1 VCVQVHCLSFR
12 ICTMRSFLFEFYP
25 IPQILENTQSS
36 YIYFFISYFFIHDPM
51 FFFNKRKFEIKCLSN
66 FQVSVSSI
74 SSFQNSRFKDIQ
86 QSLVF
91 LFIYQ
96 NNGLY
101 QKFLLTCFCLQIF
114 FVFNVFMWF
123 RYIITLVLT
132 NNVSLIGDRK
142 YIAMIINNDIIN
154 RVLNQPSQNKEMFVN
169 LIVLRRNLSK
179 FYINVFIIFRE
190 PSVRVPIN
198 FE

>member
-1 VCVQVHCLSFR
+1 MH
-12 ICTMRSFLFEFYP
+12 SFLFEFYP

-101 QKFLLTCFCLQIF
+101 QKFLLTCFCLQIIYLF
-114 FVFNVFMWF
+114 CFQCIYVIQI
-123 RYIITLVLT
+123 Y
-132 NNVSLIGDRK
+132 NNPSLDKQCISNWR
-142 YIAMIINNDIIN
+142 
-154 RVLNQPSQNKEMFVN
+154 
-169 LIVLRRNLSK
+169 
-179 FYINVFIIFRE
+179 
-190 PSVRVPIN
+190 
-198 FE
+198 